1 VRKSI
6 NSRVS
11 QFSIFLGAIL
21 TLVTGTA
28 SLAQTAPALIQFT
41 PAEVYLVAGL
51 NGSGYSGDNN
61 PAIDAQ
67 LNQAEGLAYDSAGN
81 LYIGDSNNYV
91 VRKVD
96 TSGIIT
102 TFAGSNNFGYSGD
115 NMPAIDADFKSVSGL
130 AFDAAGDLYI
140 ADPHANVVRKVDIHG
155 TITTV
160 AGTGTAGYTGDGL
173 AATAATL
180 DMPWALA
187 FDAAGNLYIADELNQ
202 VVRIVD
208 TAGKINTFA
217 GNGFDHGSQNCGTF
231 TPFTG
236 AATSAQFC
244 QPQGVATDANGNV
257 YISDTGDQVVW
268 VVNTVGNISIF
279 AGTGGENYTG
289 DGGPATSATFHFPQ
303 GLVVDSGGNLY
314 ISDEGNSVIRK
325 VDQTGT
331 ITTVFGNGAGLSKY
345 GIGKPDTQ
353 TTNISGPESEASF
366 VTIDPS
372 GNIVVASAEAA
383 TVDQAGTT
391 GDIYFTNQPVFTTQT
406 YYLVIANPGGQPLT
420 FSGVP
425 TVSAPFGISGGTCN
439 LTGTL
444 AAGASCTVGV
454 TFTPTA
460 DQLYNGS
467 FVLET
472 NAAAS
477 PSTVK
482 MFGTGTGVGVTSA
495 TLLPSGL
502 NFTSSVG
509 VQSAPQTITLTNT
522 GNYSLAYDG
531 VSLEQPSSGFSE
543 TNNCPATL
551 APGAF
556 CQFQVSFTPTA
567 ATTFSSRLSTNIP
580 AVPGLYSVLDGT
592 GTASTATPVI
602 SPLATPTYNAPV
614 AVEITD
620 ATPGSSILFST
631 DGTVPSVA
639 YNGPFTV
646 ATSGTQVQAL
656 ANVPFSYY
664 TTSPTATST
673 YTIQPYLE
681 FAPATLGSTQQL
693 TATFS
698 LMGSTPPTPALHY
711 GHDYTAGSI
720 TCTPTAST
728 LTEVCTVPVT
738 FVPTLPGAR
747 KDALF
752 LTSGGSRIA
761 TVLLYGVGQAPMGL
775 FLSGIVTTYQ
785 PNNVAG
791 VDSLAVDDND
801 TAYVATPIQGL
812 ISVTKSGTVTTLL
825 PKTTVG
831 SKSSVAIDG
840 AGVLYTVAVGG
851 AGITYDT
858 VQGVQGT
865 WNLPTLPGNDL
876 WETGTVG
883 NTGESYAIS
892 VSDSS
897 DAPFFYA
904 VNPDGTYQSTALPA
918 AFEGSPYSSVEYAAA
933 VDSSENVFAGGG
945 PNLYEI
951 VPPTTIPSS
960 TINTGGS
967 STGLGVDA
975 ADTVYQTL
983 PNGTGVE
990 LLPTSSYGTAV
1001 STISPANLSNPGN
1014 SVAILGV
1021 SVGPDGT
1028 VFLTDTN
1035 GLQLINRSQ
1044 SPTIDFG
1051 TVNAHTTSV
1060 AQTTTIYNGGNLPLN
1075 ISSIATSTPT
1085 VFTVQTA
1092 SSSPCGNSIVL
1103 QPGALCEV
1111 AVTFT
1116 PSGGGSFS
1124 DSITITSNTLGAAG
1138 TAQTVA
1144 LTGNGKSSLIAQAI
1158 NFAQP
1163 APVTYAPGLT
1173 ITLSATGGGS
1183 GNPVVFTIAGGTG
1196 TGTLSGNTLTVTT
1209 AGSFVIDANQ
1219 AGNANYTAAPQVQQT
1234 AVVNLASQAI
1244 NFTQPTTPITYAP
1257 SLTVTLVATGGGS
1270 GNPVVFTI
1278 AGGTGTGTLSG
1289 NTLTVT
1295 TAGSFVI
1302 DANQAGN
1309 ANYTAA
1315 PQVQQTAVVNL
1326 ASQAIN
1332 FTQPTTPITY
1342 APSLTVSLVATGG
1355 ASGNPV
1361 VFTIDGTSTGAGSIS
1376 GSTLSITT
1384 PGTFVI
1390 DANQAGNAN
1399 YSAAPQVQRSLV
1411 VNKAPQ
1417 AINFTQPTTPVTYN
1431 AGLTIP
1437 LVATGGA
1444 SGNPV
1449 IFSINPASTATGS
1462 ITGSTLMVS
1471 TPGAFLIDANQTGNT
1486 DYSAATQVQQTI
1498 TVNAPSPQAINFT
1511 QPTTPITYA
1520 PSLTVSL
1527 VATGGASGNPV
1538 VFTIDGT
1545 STGAAS
1551 ISGSTLTITSVGT
1564 FIIDANQAGNA
1575 NYSAAPQV
1583 QRTVVVTQAP
1593 QVINFSQP
1601 TSPVTYSSG
1610 LTIALT
1616 ATGGASGNAVIF
1628 TIDSTSTASATVSGS
1643 TVTITGAGNLVI
1655 DANQAGNTDYSAA
1668 PQVQRTVVIDALPG
1682 DFSIF
1687 AKPASQTVNA
1697 GTTANYT
1704 ITVDGINAFA
1714 KNVVLSVTGYPL
1726 GSTVTFSPPQVN
1738 PGDGPATSALSVLT
1752 PPGLFAQSQ
1761 PGASFWP
1768 VATPTLALLLLLPFR
1783 RWRKAV
1789 RGRLFPL
1796 VAVLA
1801 SLATAAAL
1809 TGCGGGFAL
1818 PRISQSYTLTVTG
1831 TSGSDT
1837 HSTTV
1842 QLTVQ

>member
-1 VRKSI
+1 
-6 NSRVS
+6 
-11 QFSIFLGAIL
+11 
-21 TLVTGTA
+21 
-28 SLAQTAPALIQFT
+28 
-41 PAEVYLVAGL
+41 
-51 NGSGYSGDNN
+51 
-61 PAIDAQ
+61 
-67 LNQAEGLAYDSAGN
+67 
-81 LYIGDSNNYV
+81 
-91 VRKVD
+91 
-96 TSGIIT
+96 
-102 TFAGSNNFGYSGD
+102 
-115 NMPAIDADFKSVSGL
+115 
-130 AFDAAGDLYI
+130 
-140 ADPHANVVRKVDIHG
+140 
-155 TITTV
+155 
-160 AGTGTAGYTGDGL
+160 
-173 AATAATL
+173 
-180 DMPWALA
+180 
-187 FDAAGNLYIADELNQ
+187 
-202 VVRIVD
+202 
-208 TAGKINTFA
+208 
-217 GNGFDHGSQNCGTF
+217 
-231 TPFTG
+231 
-236 AATSAQFC
+236 
-244 QPQGVATDANGNV
+244 
-257 YISDTGDQVVW
+257 
-268 VVNTVGNISIF
+268 
-279 AGTGGENYTG
+279 
-289 DGGPATSATFHFPQ
+289 
-303 GLVVDSGGNLY
+303 
-314 ISDEGNSVIRK
+314 
-325 VDQTGT
+325 
-331 ITTVFGNGAGLSKY
+331 LSKY

-620 ATPGSSILFST
+620 ATPGSSILYST

-1092 SSSPCGNSIVL
+1092 SSNPCGNSIVL

-1116 PSGGGSFS
+1116 PSGGGGFS

-1234 AVVNLASQAI
+1234 AVVNLAA
-1244 NFTQPTTPITYAP
+1244 
-1257 SLTVTLVATGGGS
+1257 
-1270 GNPVVFTI
+1270 
-1278 AGGTGTGTLSG
+1278 
-1289 NTLTVT
+1289 
-1295 TAGSFVI
+1295 
-1302 DANQAGN
+1302 
-1309 ANYTAA
+1309 
-1315 PQVQQTAVVNL
+1315 
-1326 ASQAIN
+1326 QAIN

>member
-6 NSRVS
+6 NPRVS
-11 QFSIFLGAIL
+11 QFSIFLGAFL
-21 TLVTGTA
+21 TLVIGTA
-28 SLAQTAPALIQFT
+28 SPAQTTPALIQFT

-51 NGSGYSGDNN
+51 NGSGYSGDNG

-81 LYIGDSNNYV
+81 LYIGDSYNYV

-102 TFAGSNNFGYSGD
+102 TFAGSGNYGYSGD
-115 NMPAIDADFKSVSGL
+115 NLPAIDADFERVSGL
-130 AFDAAGDLYI
+130 AFDAVGDLYI
-140 ADPHANVVRKVDIHG
+140 ADPRANVVRKVDTTG
-155 TITTV
+155 KITTV

-187 FDAAGNLYIADELNQ
+187 FDAAGNLYIADEFNQ

-208 TAGKINTFA
+208 TTGKINTFA
-217 GNGFDHGSQNCGTF
+217 GTGFDHGSQNCGTF

-244 QPQGVATDANGNV
+244 EPQGVAADGNGNV
-257 YISDTGDQVVW
+257 YISDSGDQVVW
-268 VVNTVGNISIF
+268 VVNSGNISVF
-279 AGTGGENYTG
+279 AGTGAQNYSG
-289 DGGPATSATFHFPQ
+289 DGGPATSATFHFPE

-345 GIGKPDTQ
+345 GIGQPDTQ
-353 TTNISGPESEASF
+353 ITNLNSGPESEASF

-372 GNIVVASAEAA
+372 GNIVVASAEDA
-383 TVDQAGTT
+383 TVDEAGTT

-420 FSGVP
+420 FLGVP

-467 FVLET
+467 FVLDT

-482 MFGTGTGVGVTSA
+482 MIGTGKGTGVTSA
-495 TLLPSGL
+495 TLLPSLL

-522 GNYSLAYDG
+522 GSYSLAYDG

-556 CQFQVSFTPTA
+556 CQFQVTFTPTA
-567 ATTFSSRLSTNIP
+567 ATTFSSGLYPDIP
-580 AVPGLYSVLDGT
+580 AFQGYYSVLDGT
-592 GTASTATPVI
+592 GTGPTATPVI

-620 ATPGSSILFST
+620 ATPGSSILYST

-639 YNGPFTV
+639 YPSPFTV
-646 ATSGTQVQAL
+646 TTSGTQVQAL
-656 ANVPFSYY
+656 ANVPSSYY
-664 TTSPTATST
+664 TTSPTASST

-681 FAPATLGSTQQL
+681 FAPATVGSTQQL
-693 TATFS
+693 IATFS
-698 LMGSTPPTPALHY
+698 LMGSTTPTAALHY

-747 KDALF
+747 KDAVF

-951 VPPTTIPSS
+951 VPPTTVPSS
-960 TINTGGS
+960 TINAGGS

-1092 SSSPCGNSIVL
+1092 SSTPCGNGIVL
-1103 QPGALCEV
+1103 RPGALCEV

-1196 TGTLSGNTLTVTT
+1196 TGAISGNTLTVTT

-1234 AVVNLASQAI
+1234 AVVNQASQAI

-1257 SLTVTLVATGGGS
+1257 SLTVTLVATGG
-1270 GNPVVFTI
+1270 
-1278 AGGTGTGTLSG
+1278 
-1289 NTLTVT
+1289 
-1295 TAGSFVI
+1295 
-1302 DANQAGN
+1302 
-1309 ANYTAA
+1309 
-1315 PQVQQTAVVNL
+1315 
-1326 ASQAIN
+1326 
-1332 FTQPTTPITY
+1332 
-1342 APSLTVSLVATGG
+1342 

-1361 VFTIDGTSTGAGSIS
+1361 VFTIDGTSTGTGSIS

-1417 AINFTQPTTPVTYN
+1417 AINFTQPTTPVTY
-1431 AGLTIP
+1431 
-1437 LVATGGA
+1437 
-1444 SGNPV
+1444 
-1449 IFSINPASTATGS
+1449 
-1462 ITGSTLMVS
+1462 
-1471 TPGAFLIDANQTGNT
+1471 TP
-1486 DYSAATQVQQTI
+1486 
-1498 TVNAPSPQAINFT
+1498 
-1511 QPTTPITYA
+1511 
-1520 PSLTVSL
+1520 
-1527 VATGGASGNPV
+1527 
-1538 VFTIDGT
+1538 
-1545 STGAAS
+1545 
-1551 ISGSTLTITSVGT
+1551 
-1564 FIIDANQAGNA
+1564 
-1575 NYSAAPQV
+1575 
-1583 QRTVVVTQAP
+1583 
-1593 QVINFSQP
+1593 
-1601 TSPVTYSSG
+1601 G

-1655 DANQAGNTDYSAA
+1655 DANQAGNTDYSVA

-1682 DFSIF
+1682 DFSIS
-1687 AKPASQTVNA
+1687 ARPASQTVNA
-1697 GTTANYT
+1697 GATANYT

-1726 GSTVTFSPPQVN
+1726 GSTVNFSPPQVN

-1761 PGASFWP
+1761 PSASFWP

-1783 RWRKAV
+1783 RWRKV
-1789 RGRLFPL
+1789 WSGRLMLL
-1796 VAVLA
+1796 VAGLA
-1801 SLATAAAL
+1801 SLGAVAAL
-1809 TGCGGGFAL
+1809 TGCGGGF
-1818 PRISQSYTLTVTG
+1818 TLNVAQTYSLTITG
-1831 TSGSDT
+1831 TSGSDV

>member
-1 VRKSI
+1 
-6 NSRVS
+6 
-11 QFSIFLGAIL
+11 
-21 TLVTGTA
+21 
-28 SLAQTAPALIQFT
+28 
-41 PAEVYLVAGL
+41 
-51 NGSGYSGDNN
+51 
-61 PAIDAQ
+61 
-67 LNQAEGLAYDSAGN
+67 
-81 LYIGDSNNYV
+81 
-91 VRKVD
+91 
-96 TSGIIT
+96 
-102 TFAGSNNFGYSGD
+102 
-115 NMPAIDADFKSVSGL
+115 
-130 AFDAAGDLYI
+130 
-140 ADPHANVVRKVDIHG
+140 
-155 TITTV
+155 
-160 AGTGTAGYTGDGL
+160 
-173 AATAATL
+173 
-180 DMPWALA
+180 
-187 FDAAGNLYIADELNQ
+187 
-202 VVRIVD
+202 
-208 TAGKINTFA
+208 
-217 GNGFDHGSQNCGTF
+217 
-231 TPFTG
+231 
-236 AATSAQFC
+236 
-244 QPQGVATDANGNV
+244 
-257 YISDTGDQVVW
+257 
-268 VVNTVGNISIF
+268 
-279 AGTGGENYTG
+279 
-289 DGGPATSATFHFPQ
+289 
-303 GLVVDSGGNLY
+303 
-314 ISDEGNSVIRK
+314 
-325 VDQTGT
+325 
-331 ITTVFGNGAGLSKY
+331 
-345 GIGKPDTQ
+345 
-353 TTNISGPESEASF
+353 
-366 VTIDPS
+366 
-372 GNIVVASAEAA
+372 
-383 TVDQAGTT
+383 
-391 GDIYFTNQPVFTTQT
+391 
-406 YYLVIANPGGQPLT
+406 
-420 FSGVP
+420 
-425 TVSAPFGISGGTCN
+425 
-439 LTGTL
+439 
-444 AAGASCTVGV
+444 
-454 TFTPTA
+454 
-460 DQLYNGS
+460 
-467 FVLET
+467 
-472 NAAAS
+472 
-477 PSTVK
+477 
-482 MFGTGTGVGVTSA
+482 
-495 TLLPSGL
+495 
-502 NFTSSVG
+502 
-509 VQSAPQTITLTNT
+509 
-522 GNYSLAYDG
+522 
-531 VSLEQPSSGFSE
+531 
-543 TNNCPATL
+543 
-551 APGAF
+551 
-556 CQFQVSFTPTA
+556 
-567 ATTFSSRLSTNIP
+567 
-580 AVPGLYSVLDGT
+580 
-592 GTASTATPVI
+592 
-602 SPLATPTYNAPV
+602 LATPTYNAPV

-620 ATPGSSILFST
+620 ATPGSSILYST

-1234 AVVNLASQAI
+1234 AVVNLAA
-1244 NFTQPTTPITYAP
+1244 
-1257 SLTVTLVATGGGS
+1257 
-1270 GNPVVFTI
+1270 
-1278 AGGTGTGTLSG
+1278 
-1289 NTLTVT
+1289 
-1295 TAGSFVI
+1295 
-1302 DANQAGN
+1302 
-1309 ANYTAA
+1309 
-1315 PQVQQTAVVNL
+1315 
-1326 ASQAIN
+1326 QAIN

>member
-1 VRKSI
+1 
-6 NSRVS
+6 
-11 QFSIFLGAIL
+11 
-21 TLVTGTA
+21 
-28 SLAQTAPALIQFT
+28 
-41 PAEVYLVAGL
+41 
-51 NGSGYSGDNN
+51 
-61 PAIDAQ
+61 
-67 LNQAEGLAYDSAGN
+67 
-81 LYIGDSNNYV
+81 
-91 VRKVD
+91 
-96 TSGIIT
+96 
-102 TFAGSNNFGYSGD
+102 
-115 NMPAIDADFKSVSGL
+115 
-130 AFDAAGDLYI
+130 
-140 ADPHANVVRKVDIHG
+140 
-155 TITTV
+155 
-160 AGTGTAGYTGDGL
+160 
-173 AATAATL
+173 
-180 DMPWALA
+180 
-187 FDAAGNLYIADELNQ
+187 
-202 VVRIVD
+202 
-208 TAGKINTFA
+208 
-217 GNGFDHGSQNCGTF
+217 
-231 TPFTG
+231 
-236 AATSAQFC
+236 
-244 QPQGVATDANGNV
+244 
-257 YISDTGDQVVW
+257 
-268 VVNTVGNISIF
+268 
-279 AGTGGENYTG
+279 
-289 DGGPATSATFHFPQ
+289 
-303 GLVVDSGGNLY
+303 
-314 ISDEGNSVIRK
+314 
-325 VDQTGT
+325 
-331 ITTVFGNGAGLSKY
+331 
-345 GIGKPDTQ
+345 
-353 TTNISGPESEASF
+353 
-366 VTIDPS
+366 
-372 GNIVVASAEAA
+372 
-383 TVDQAGTT
+383 
-391 GDIYFTNQPVFTTQT
+391 
-406 YYLVIANPGGQPLT
+406 
-420 FSGVP
+420 
-425 TVSAPFGISGGTCN
+425 
-439 LTGTL
+439 
-444 AAGASCTVGV
+444 
-454 TFTPTA
+454 
-460 DQLYNGS
+460 
-467 FVLET
+467 
-472 NAAAS
+472 
-477 PSTVK
+477 
-482 MFGTGTGVGVTSA
+482 
-495 TLLPSGL
+495 
-502 NFTSSVG
+502 
-509 VQSAPQTITLTNT
+509 
-522 GNYSLAYDG
+522 
-531 VSLEQPSSGFSE
+531 
-543 TNNCPATL
+543 
-551 APGAF
+551 
-556 CQFQVSFTPTA
+556 
-567 ATTFSSRLSTNIP
+567 
-580 AVPGLYSVLDGT
+580 
-592 GTASTATPVI
+592 
-602 SPLATPTYNAPV
+602 
-614 AVEITD
+614 
-620 ATPGSSILFST
+620 
-631 DGTVPSVA
+631 
-639 YNGPFTV
+639 
-646 ATSGTQVQAL
+646 VQAL

-1257 SLTVTLVATGGGS
+1257 SLTVTLVATGGAS

-1278 AGGTGTGTLSG
+1278 AGGTGTGTLSGNTLTVTTAGSFVIDANQTGNANYTAAPQVQQTAVVNLAAQAINFAQPSSVTYAPGLTITLSATGGGSGNPVVFTIAGGTGTGAISG

-1326 ASQAIN
+1326 AAQAIN

-1384 PGTFVI
+1384 PGTFII

-1545 STGAAS
+1545 STGAGS
-1551 ISGSTLTITSVGT
+1551 ISGSTLSITTPGT

>member
-1 VRKSI
+1 MRKSI

-620 ATPGSSILFST
+620 ATPGSSILYST

-1234 AVVNLASQAI
+1234 AVVNLAA
-1244 NFTQPTTPITYAP
+1244 
-1257 SLTVTLVATGGGS
+1257 
-1270 GNPVVFTI
+1270 
-1278 AGGTGTGTLSG
+1278 
-1289 NTLTVT
+1289 
-1295 TAGSFVI
+1295 
-1302 DANQAGN
+1302 
-1309 ANYTAA
+1309 
-1315 PQVQQTAVVNL
+1315 
-1326 ASQAIN
+1326 QAIN